1 MSEYD
6 KKNVS
11 VGSLKKGETIIIDG
25 APCKIIDTATSRP
38 GKHGHAKVNLMAV
51 GILDGKKR
59 NLIMPGHDKVEAP
72 IIEKKTAQILSISG
86 KMASI
91 MDMDSYE
98 TFDIEIP
105 EELKD
110 DVAEGKEVLYWTL
123 MGTKIMK
130 QVK

>member
-1 MSEYD
+1 
-6 KKNVS
+6 
-11 VGSLKKGETIIIDG
+11 
-25 APCKIIDTATSRP
+25 
-38 GKHGHAKVNLMAV
+38 
-51 GILDGKKR
+51 
-59 NLIMPGHDKVEAP
+59 
-72 IIEKKTAQILSISG
+72 
-86 KMASI
+86 